1 MPQHLNEFFAFAADF
16 EGVLPSLSLMVG
28 SAPWSRRTLAASA
41 QSAQAASSLQLLAAL
56 QRKQC
61 NSAGSGGG
69 IAFYVF
75 RVRIRAMLKQKLYNI
90 DIIAP
95 GCRFM

>member
-1 MPQHLNEFFAFAADF
+1 MIKKNP
-16 EGVLPSLSLMVG
+16 
-28 SAPWSRRTLAASA
+28 AASA

-69 IAFYVF
+69 IAIYAFYV
-75 RVRIRAMLKQKLYNI
+75 RVRAVLKQKLYNI
-90 DIIAP
+90 DITTQAVALCNGVLPPISVFKQKLYNIGVAL
-95 GCRFM
+95 RYRII

>member
-1 MPQHLNEFFAFAADF
+1 
-16 EGVLPSLSLMVG
+16 MVKKN
-28 SAPWSRRTLAASA
+28 PAASV

-69 IAFYVF
+69 IAIFALHVW
-75 RVRIRAMLKQKLYNI
+75 IHAMLKQELYNI
-90 DIIAP
+90 KVTTL
-95 GCRFM
+95 CRSM

>member
-1 MPQHLNEFFAFAADF
+1 
-16 EGVLPSLSLMVG
+16 MVKKNQ
-28 SAPWSRRTLAASA
+28 AASA

-69 IAFYVF
+69 IAFYALHVC
-75 RVRIRAMLKQKLYNI
+75 IRAALKQALQHQGNI
-90 DIIAP
+90 GGMCSSRSFTIS
-95 GCRFM
+95 G

>member
-1 MPQHLNEFFAFAADF
+1 
-16 EGVLPSLSLMVG
+16 MVKKN
-28 SAPWSRRTLAASA
+28 PAASA

-69 IAFYVF
+69 IAFYALH
-75 RVRIRAMLKQKLYNI
+75 VRICAMLKQELYNI
-90 DIIAP
+90 KVTTL
-95 GCRFM
+95 CRSM

>member
-1 MPQHLNEFFAFAADF
+1 
-16 EGVLPSLSLMVG
+16 MVKKN
-28 SAPWSRRTLAASA
+28 PAASA

-75 RVRIRAMLKQKLYNI
+75 HVRIRAVLKQKLYDI

-95 GCRFM
+95 GCRSM

>member
-1 MPQHLNEFFAFAADF
+1 
-16 EGVLPSLSLMVG
+16 MVV
-28 SAPWSRRTLAASA
+28 SPMVKKNPAASA

-69 IAFYVF
+69 IAFYALH
-75 RVRIRAMLKQKLYNI
+75 VRIRAVLKQQLY
-90 DIIAP
+90 DIKVTLR
-95 GCRFM
+95 CRIM